1 MTRRGIDIVIY
12 AYYHT
17 QPAIRAVVR
26 LTLVPITVLIA
37 SCAAFGVRH
46 KIEFSPL
53 ERADRLVV
61 LTRSGA
67 IVKTITDP
75 AQVSAAAQF
84 IQAYRSGWRD
94 PVAGIV
100 VPEFLLHFYAG
111 SRGLGGYGIS
121 TGYLTSDPPTAGFWS
136 RPAPPDE
143 VNRLASLLGLTLA
156 GK

>member
-1 MTRRGIDIVIY
+1 M
-12 AYYHT
+12 
-17 QPAIRAVVR
+17 R
-26 LTLVPITVLIA
+26 LTLVSITVLIA
-37 SCAAFGVRH
+37 SCASFGVRH

-67 IVKTITDP
+67 IVKTITDS
-75 AQVSAAAQF
+75 AQVGAAAQF
-84 IQAYRSGWRD
+84 IQAYHSGWRD

>member
-1 MTRRGIDIVIY
+1 MGRFQ
-12 AYYHT
+12 T
-17 QPAIRAVVR
+17 QPATRMAIVR
-26 LTLVPITVLIA
+26 LTLVSMTVLIA

-53 ERADRLVV
+53 QRADRLVV
-61 LTRSGA
+61 LSRSGA

-84 IQAYRSGWRD
+84 IQAYRSGWKD
-94 PVAGIV
+94 PVGGVV
-100 VPEFLLHFYAG
+100 VPEFLLHFYGG
-111 SRGLGGYGIS
+111 SRGLGGYGFS

>member
-1 MTRRGIDIVIY
+1 MGRCEMQPVIR
-12 AYYHT
+12 T
-17 QPAIRAVVR
+17 TVVR
-26 LTLVPITVLIA
+26 LTVVSMTALIT
-37 SCAAFGVRH
+37 SCASFGVRH
-46 KIEFSPL
+46 HIEFSSL
-53 ERADRLVV
+53 QGADRLVV
-61 LTRSGA
+61 LAPSGA
-67 IVKTITDP
+67 IIKTVTDP

-84 IQAYRSGWRD
+84 IQAYRSGWQD
-94 PVAGIV
+94 SVAGVV
-100 VPEFLLHFYAG
+100 VPEFLLHFYSG

>member
-1 MTRRGIDIVIY
+1 MCRFQ
-12 AYYHT
+12 T
-17 QPAIRAVVR
+17 QPTIRKAVVR
-26 LTLVPITVLIA
+26 LSLVSITVLIA
-37 SCAAFGVRH
+37 SCASFGVRH
-46 KIEFSPL
+46 EIEFSPL

-75 AQVSAAAQF
+75 GQVSAAAQF
-84 IQAYRSGWRD
+84 IQAYRSGWQD
-94 PVAGIV
+94 PVGGVI
-100 VPEFLLHFYAG
+100 VPEFLLHFYRG
-111 SRGLGGYGIS
+111 GRGLGGYGIS

-143 VNRLASLLGLTLA
+143 VNRLASLLGLTLG

>member
-1 MTRRGIDIVIY
+1 MGRFQ
-12 AYYHT
+12 T
-17 QPAIRAVVR
+17 QPATRMAIVR
-26 LTLVPITVLIA
+26 LTLVSMTVLIA

-53 ERADRLVV
+53 QRADRLVV
-61 LTRSGA
+61 LSRSGA

-84 IQAYRSGWRD
+84 IQAYRSGWQD
-94 PVAGIV
+94 PIGGVV
-100 VPEFLLHFYAG
+100 VPEFLLHFYGG

-121 TGYLTSDPPTAGFWS
+121 TGHLTSDPPTAGFWS